1 MIYILFGL
9 YVVLASSGLILFKIG
24 SNSSVVNFIKGINIS
39 FSWQALIGIVCYFFS
54 FILWLIIVSKTKLS
68 WAFPLSVGLINTVI
82 LIASS
87 VIFKEQISWVQI
99 VGVLLITAGL
109 ALIGIKGGN

>member
-1 MIYILFGL
+1 MIYFLFIL
-9 YVVLASSGLILFKIG
+9 YVFLASSGLILFKIG
-24 SNSSVVNFIKGINIS
+24 SSTSTVNFIKGLNIS
-39 FSWQALIGIVCYFFS
+39 FSLSALIGMICYFFS
-54 FILWLIIVSKTKLS
+54 FGLWLYIVSKTKLS

-87 VIFKEQISWVQI
+87 IIFKEQITWVQI

>member
-1 MIYILFGL
+1 MIYFLFII
-9 YVVLASSGLILFKIG
+9 YVILASSGLILFKIG
-24 SNSSVVNFIKGINIS
+24 SSDSVINFIKGINIS
-39 FSWQALIGIVCYFFS
+39 FSWQAIIGIICYFFS
-54 FILWLIIVSKTKLS
+54 FILWLLIVSKTKLS

-87 VIFKEQISWVQI
+87 IIFKEQITWVQI
-99 VGVLLITAGL
+99 VGVVLITIGL